1 MYSRI
6 TSTMKANGC
15 EYMSHSTKVLATVVQ
30 KNDWESSS
38 RRFYTHSMAR
48 HTDQLTAG
56 ALPRLCVGCVS
67 RPDPL
72 DFLGFEEL
80 LVACRGRAG
89 EIRPRELV
97 QLPHEA
103 ELEGIVDN
111 ATVLEKCEDLAR
123 DFADGRRVARTS
135 FHLAEG
141 AECLSID
148 KLSFLHHVY
157 K

>member
-1 MYSRI
+1 
-6 TSTMKANGC
+6 
-15 EYMSHSTKVLATVVQ
+15 
-30 KNDWESSS
+30 
-38 RRFYTHSMAR
+38 MAR

-135 FHLAEG
+135 FHLAER